1 MEEKHEFK
9 HSQFEYLKRYLI
21 LAEKNKVVT
30 SYRDL
35 ERMKSTGGGDEDPY
49 DKAYRKY
56 IIEA

>member
-56 IIEA
+56 KI